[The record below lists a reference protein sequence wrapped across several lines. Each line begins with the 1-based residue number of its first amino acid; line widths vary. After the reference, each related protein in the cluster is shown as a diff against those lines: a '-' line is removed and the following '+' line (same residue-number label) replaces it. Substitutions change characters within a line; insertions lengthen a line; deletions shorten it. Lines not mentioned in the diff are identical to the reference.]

1 MRQSE
6 FYKGK
11 EGLDDMVVA
20 DRLEEY
26 GPNFIKISVPPILY
40 LLFHEV
46 KLIRHIII
54 EEYLPLYLIHLT
66 LPIYTINIGCTIQ

>member
-1 MRQSE
+1 MCLQSYRKLTNLDEHMRQSE
-6 FYKGK
+6 FYKAK

-46 KLIRHIII
+46 KLILHIVI
-54 EEYLPLYLIHLT
+54 E
-66 LPIYTINIGCTIQ
+66 Q